1 MGFIAWVLVSYVPF
15 IVSAIS
21 TSPLQM
27 VAVLFKE
34 IYRLRKVGGL
44 KGLETSVFALR
55 LQEESR
61 WWSRS

>member
-15 IVSAIS
+15 VVSAIA
-21 TSPLQM
+21 TLPLQG

-44 KGLETSVFALR
+44 KGLKTIAFALS
-55 LQEESR
+55 L
-61 WWSRS
+61 

>member
-1 MGFIAWVLVSYVPF
+1 MGFIAWFLVSYVPF

-21 TSPLQM
+21 TSPLQG

-44 KGLETSVFALR
+44 NTIVFALR
-55 LQEESR
+55 L
-61 WWSRS
+61 

>member
-34 IYRLRKVGGL
+34 IYRLRKVRAPKGL
-44 KGLETSVFALR
+44 KTSVIALR
-55 LQEESR
+55 L
-61 WWSRS
+61 

>member
-15 IVSAIS
+15 IVSAIA
-21 TSPLQM
+21 TSPLQG

-44 KGLETSVFALR
+44 KTIVFALR
-55 LQEESR
+55 L
-61 WWSRS
+61 

>member
-15 IVSAIS
+15 VVSAIA
-21 TSPLQM
+21 TSPLQR

-44 KGLETSVFALR
+44 KGLKTIVFALR
-55 LQEESR
+55 L
-61 WWSRS
+61 

>member
-21 TSPLQM
+21 SPLQR

-44 KGLETSVFALR
+44 KGLKTIVFALR
-55 LQEESR
+55 L
-61 WWSRS
+61 